1 MREKDTFSLTTLP
14 INEKDIYLYSSA
26 QSSETQVIPSSLPIV
41 LGMLSVNA
49 DDTNIDVCEMDQ
61 TGYISFL
68 TKRNNNNNNG
78 IDTTP
83 QCLRHTTRKIDIKN
97 HFWSVTPT
105 KIDLEKD
112 ILKQNFS
119 TPYVYIRGSV

>member
-1 MREKDTFSLTTLP
+1 MREKVSFSLTTLP
-14 INEKDIYLYSSA
+14 IDEKDIYLYSSA

-41 LGMLSVNA
+41 LGVLSVNA

-68 TKRNNNNNNG
+68 TKRNNNNG
-78 IDTTP
+78 IDATP
-83 QCLRHTTRKIDIKN
+83 QCLRHTTKKIDIKN

-112 ILKQNFS
+112 ILKQNLS

>member
-1 MREKDTFSLTTLP
+1 MSQKISFSLTTLP
-14 INEKDIYLYSSA
+14 IDEKDIYLYSSA

-41 LGMLSVNA
+41 LGVLSVNA
-49 DDTNIDVCEMDQ
+49 DDMGIDVCEMDQ

-68 TKRNNNNNNG
+68 TKRNNNNG
-78 IDTTP
+78 IDATP
-83 QCLRHTTRKIDIKN
+83 QCLRHTTKKIDIKN

-112 ILKQNFS
+112 ILKQNLS

>member
-1 MREKDTFSLTTLP
+1 MSQKISFSLTTLP
-14 INEKDIYLYSSA
+14 IDEKDIYLYSSA

-41 LGMLSVNA
+41 LGVLSVNA
-49 DDTNIDVCEMDQ
+49 DDSNIDVCEMDQ

-68 TKRNNNNNNG
+68 TKRNNNG

-83 QCLRHTTRKIDIKN
+83 QCLRHTTKKIDIKN